1 MGKLRLHFRM
11 LKPDL
16 DSPMKVR
23 REATGSVVLISVAA
37 STVRAGFLRTP
48 EAIVGLAHPLMPR
61 EPHNAVM
68 PGMNE
73 YMNPAPSW
81 LPNHQSLRAAGLRVK
96 RTRLTT
102 TTHRRRMMGETN
114 RE

>member
-37 STVRAGFLRTP
+37 STVRAGFS
-48 EAIVGLAHPLMPR
+48 GLLK
-61 EPHNAVM
+61 
-68 PGMNE
+68 
-73 YMNPAPSW
+73 PS
-81 LPNHQSLRAAGLRVK
+81 LASLIRS
-96 RTRLTT
+96 
-102 TTHRRRMMGETN
+102 
-114 RE
+114 